1 MRTIGVRDLKANL
14 SRTLHDVQ
22 AGEHFLVT
30 DRGRVVAELKR
41 PDATTMAATPAQLA
55 IARLAARGVLRM
67 AEAPMRSFG
76 KPAVNLPDGSWR
88 ELLDAEREDR

>member
-1 MRTIGVRDLKANL
+1 MRTIGVRELKANL

-30 DRGRVVAELKR
+30 DRGRVVAELRR
-41 PDATTMAATPAQLA
+41 PDASTMALTPAERA
-55 IARLAARGVLRM
+55 IARMAANGMLRLA
-67 AEAPMRSFG
+67 ESPMKAFG
-76 KPAVNLPDGSWR
+76 KPAVSMPAGTWR